1 MSLRFEWDPNKAE
14 ANLAKHEISFEEAMT
29 VFADP
34 LARIFPDEEHS
45 VDELREII
53 IGHSAG
59 QQLILVNF
67 TSIDDRVR
75 IFSARIA
82 TRRERKIMKKTSVR
96 KKKPVAEETLRSEYR
111 FDYSKSKPNRFAA
124 KISKG
129 SVAVVLEPDVAEIF
143 GSSEVVNDLLR
154 SIIAAIPSSKRDR
167 RANRAT

>member
-1 MSLRFEWDPNKAE
+1 
-14 ANLAKHEISFEEAMT
+14 
-29 VFADP
+29 
-34 LARIFPDEEHS
+34 
-45 VDELREII
+45 
-53 IGHSAG
+53 
-59 QQLILVNF
+59 
-67 TSIDDRVR
+67 
-75 IFSARIA
+75 
-82 TRRERKIMKKTSVR
+82 MKKMSVR
-96 KKKPVAEETLRSEYR
+96 KKKSVDEETLRSEYR